1 MKNNEQ
7 DEMFDDE
14 WSGFAKTTMDAIKGD
29 LEYSKQ
35 LKIDAKTAAIS
46 DDKKYFLCA
55 LKEND
60 SLVIMQSGHL
70 LDYRTQEEF
79 LLMTRQ
85 DAQHLV
91 DSWNEEK
98 PKELELKYVHFSH
111 FASDKFEENKG
122 NYHSFSRI
130 FKRELAA

>member
-14 WSGFAKTTMDAIKGD
+14 WSGFAKTTMDVIKGD

-35 LKIDAKTAAIS
+35 LKIDAKAAGIS
-46 DDKKYFLCA
+46 EDKKYFLCV

-60 SLVIMQSGHL
+60 SLVVMQSGHL
-70 LDYRTQEEF
+70 LDYRTREPI

-85 DAQHLV
+85 DAQRLV
-91 DSWNEEK
+91 DSWNEK
-98 PKELELKYVHFSH
+98 SKELELKCVHFSH